1 METFPELGK
10 VRLSRKQ
17 KRELLAFLKRL
28 RDELDVSEVYL
39 FGSRVYGTPLAD
51 SDLDM
56 VVVSEKF
63 KERSFIENME
73 LLSRLWD
80 GSFTL
85 EMFPYT
91 PEQLEKYKG
100 RKVVV
105 TEALEKGVKL
115 DLRKLSSPRRPG
127 QRGRYH

>member
-1 METFPELGK
+1 METFPELDR
-10 VRLSRKQ
+10 VRLSKKQ

-63 KERSFIENME
+63 RERSFIENME

-115 DLRKLSSPRRPG
+115 DLRKLQTRPARESPAEA
-127 QRGRYH
+127 

>member
-1 METFPELGK
+1 VETFPELDR
-10 VRLSRKQ
+10 VRLSKKQ

-28 RDELDVSEVYL
+28 KDELDVSEVYL

-63 KERSFIENME
+63 RERSFIENME

-91 PEQLEKYKG
+91 PEQLERYKG

-115 DLRKLSSPRRPG
+115 DLRKPQTRLARERPAEA
-127 QRGRYH
+127 

>member
-1 METFPELGK
+1 METFPELDR
-10 VRLSRKQ
+10 VRLSKRQ

-28 RDELDVSEVYL
+28 KDALDVREVYL

-63 KERSFIENME
+63 RERSFIENME

-115 DLRKLSSPRRPG
+115 DLRKLQTRPARESPAEA
-127 QRGRYH
+127 

>member
-1 METFPELGK
+1 METFPELDR
-10 VRLSRKQ
+10 VRLSKKQ

-28 RDELDVSEVYL
+28 KDELDVREVYL

-63 KERSFIENME
+63 RGRSFIENME

-115 DLRKLSSPRRPG
+115 DLRKLQTRPA
-127 QRGRYH
+127 Q

>member
-1 METFPELGK
+1 METFPELDR
-10 VRLSRKQ
+10 VRLSKKQ

-39 FGSRVYGTPLAD
+39 FGSRIYGTPLAD

-63 KERSFIENME
+63 RERSFIENME

-115 DLRKLSSPRRPG
+115 DLRKLQTRPA
-127 QRGRYH
+127 Q

>member
-1 METFPELGK
+1 METFPELDR
-10 VRLSRKQ
+10 VRLSKKQ

-39 FGSRVYGTPLAD
+39 FGSRIYGTPLAD

-63 KERSFIENME
+63 RERSFIENME

-100 RKVVV
+100 RKVVI

-115 DLRKLSSPRRPG
+115 DLRKLES
-127 QRGRYH
+127 

>member
-1 METFPELGK
+1 METFPELDR
-10 VRLSRKQ
+10 VRLSKKQ

-91 PEQLEKYKG
+91 PEQLERYKG

-115 DLRKLSSPRRPG
+115 DLRTYASSRQGRRSEA
-127 QRGRYH
+127 R

>member
-10 VRLSRKQ
+10 VRLSKKQ

-115 DLRKLSSPRRPG
+115 DLRKLQTRTAR
-127 QRGRYH
+127 

>member
-10 VRLSRKQ
+10 VRLSKKQ

-100 RKVVV
+100 GKVVV

-127 QRGRYH
+127 QRSRDH

>member
-1 METFPELGK
+1 METFPELDR
-10 VRLSRKQ
+10 VRLSKKQ

-28 RDELDVSEVYL
+28 KDELDVSEVYL

-63 KERSFIENME
+63 RERSFIENME

-91 PEQLEKYKG
+91 PEQLERYKG

-115 DLRKLSSPRRPG
+115 DLRKLQTRPA
-127 QRGRYH
+127 Q

>member
-1 METFPELGK
+1 METFPELDR
-10 VRLSRKQ
+10 VRLSKKQ

-63 KERSFIENME
+63 RERSFIENME

-115 DLRKLSSPRRPG
+115 DLRKLQTRPA
-127 QRGRYH
+127 Q

>member
-1 METFPELGK
+1 VETFPELDR
-10 VRLSRKQ
+10 VRLSKKQ

-63 KERSFIENME
+63 RERSFIENME

-91 PEQLEKYKG
+91 PEQLERYKG

-115 DLRKLSSPRRPG
+115 DLRKPQTRLARERPAEA
-127 QRGRYH
+127 